1 MPRKRQPYPEVGE
14 LVIAT
19 VTEVFDKGA
28 YVALDEYGSK
38 KGYVPLS
45 EVSSSW
51 FHNIRDFLKERQ
63 KVVLKVIKVDP
74 AKGHV
79 DLSLRR
85 ASSVEREQKMFE
97 WKRAQRAE
105 ALLSFA
111 AKKLGRTLDEAYDE
125 VGWKL
130 EDKYGEIYVGLE
142 EAVRHGVKA
151 LLEAGVQS
159 KWAEAVYE
167 VAKEHI
173 ELPVVKV
180 SGRLELRTTHPR
192 GVHLIKR
199 SLLKALEVAKE
210 KGYSVR
216 IYVAGAPV
224 YGVEVVAEDYKRAE
238 AALREV
244 AHVAIKEI
252 KSMGGS
258 GSFSVK
264 R

>member
-28 YVALDEYGSK
+28 YVALDEYGGK

-105 ALLSFA
+105 TLLSFA

-130 EDKYGEIYVGLE
+130 EDKYGEIYAGLE
-142 EAVRHGVKA
+142 EAVRHGIKA
-151 LLEAGVQS
+151 LLEAGVPS

-192 GVHLIKR
+192 GVLHIKQ

-210 KGYSVR
+210 KGYNVR
-216 IYVAGAPV
+216 IYVAGTPV

-244 AHVAIKEI
+244 ADVAIREI
-252 KSMGGS
+252 KSLGGS

>member
-1 MPRKRQPYPEVGE
+1 MPRKRQPFPEVGE
-14 LVIAT
+14 LVVAT

-28 YVALDEYGSK
+28 YVALDEYGGK

-45 EVSSSW
+45 EVASSW

-74 AKGHV
+74 FKGHI

-105 ALLSFA
+105 ALLGFA
-111 AKKLGRTLDEAYDE
+111 AKKLGRTLDEAYNE

-130 EDKYGEIYVGLE
+130 EDRYGEIYAGLE
-142 EAVRHGVKA
+142 EAVRRGVEA
-151 LLEAGVQS
+151 LKEAGVAGA
-159 KWAEAVYE
+159 WVDAVYE

-180 SGRLELRTTHPR
+180 AGKLELRSTHPK
-192 GVHLIKR
+192 GVLHIKQ
-199 SLLKALEVAKE
+199 SLLKALELAKD
-210 KGYSVR
+210 KGYNVR
-216 IYVAGAPV
+216 IYVAGTPF
-224 YGVEVVAEDYKRAE
+224 YGVEVVAENYKQAE
-238 AALREV
+238 SVLREV
-244 AHVAIKEI
+244 ADVVLREL
-252 KSMGGS
+252 KSLGGT
-258 GSFSVK
+258 GNFTV
-264 R
+264 RR